1 MLSGILLLHVVAIPL
16 VFMLGRMSNR
26 IAFVR
31 VKTQKPT
38 TVPDFLRGRED

>member
-1 MLSGILLLHVVAIPL
+1 MSGILLFHIVAIPV

-31 VKTQKPT
+31 VKAENRSS
-38 TVPDFLRGRED
+38 VPDFLRGKE

>member
-1 MLSGILLLHVVAIPL
+1 MSGILLFHIVAIPV

-31 VKTQKPT
+31 VKAENRS
-38 TVPDFLRGRED
+38 TVPDFLRGKE

>member
-1 MLSGILLLHVVAIPL
+1 MSGILLFHIIAIPV

-31 VKTQKPT
+31 VKAENRS
-38 TVPDFLRGRED
+38 TVPDFLRGKE

>member
-1 MLSGILLLHVVAIPL
+1 MISGILLFHLIAIPA

-31 VKTQKPT
+31 VKKENRS
-38 TVPDFLRGRED
+38 TVPDFLRGKE

>member
-31 VKTQKPT
+31 VKAENRS
-38 TVPDFLRGRED
+38 TVPDFLRSKE